1 MHMFE
6 TDITDN
12 QYIICLENFTEFQ
25 EEFLYAIAD
34 TYHQGAKSVFVLT
47 SRLID
52 PFYNLSMRVKS
63 RLVVAKILVGWFPEN
78 SFQTVIDNGVQ
89 LFANVLSS
97 HSNGDYTSDQMAE
110 IIKHKPSV
118 MDSLAAALR
127 RH

>member
-63 RLVVAKILVGWFPEN
+63 RLVVAKILVGWFPED
-78 SFQTVIDNGVQ
+78 SF
-89 LFANVLSS
+89 
-97 HSNGDYTSDQMAE
+97 
-110 IIKHKPSV
+110 
-118 MDSLAAALR
+118 
-127 RH
+127 